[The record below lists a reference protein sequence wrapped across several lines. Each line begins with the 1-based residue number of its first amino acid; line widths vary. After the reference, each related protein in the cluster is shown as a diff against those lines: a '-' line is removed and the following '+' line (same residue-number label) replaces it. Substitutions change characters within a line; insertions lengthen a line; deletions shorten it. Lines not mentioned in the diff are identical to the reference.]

1 MCLLSISFRSQLLEY
16 IARISWNS
24 PFIAVVTLANS
35 GRAHICRVDL
45 RLHTEACGAAL
56 ALRDGAINP
65 ARRHFSEVRPPGEK
79 RYQCATRAS
88 DERRFQS
95 ETRGVGR
102 LGEN

>member
-65 ARRHFSEVRPPGEK
+65 ALEF
-79 RYQCATRAS
+79 
-88 DERRFQS
+88 
-95 ETRGVGR
+95 
-102 LGEN
+102 L